1 MMDILL
7 SAQDIAFNV
16 GIVIAEVSSNN
27 IVKIIRNFIGPIVLL
42 IVSLLA
48 ITFLFRRE
56 MTQFIIFIVIGV
68 VVLAIFYVPD
78 FIANLGKNVGK
89 EGKNW

>member
-16 GIVIAEVSSNN
+16 GTVIADVSSNN
-27 IVKIIRNFIGPIVLL
+27 IVKIIRNFVGPIVLL

>member
-7 SAQDIAFNV
+7 SAPDIAFNV
-16 GIVIAEVSSNN
+16 GTVIADVSSNN

-68 VVLAIFYVPD
+68 VVLAIFYVPE
-78 FIANLGKNVGK
+78 FIANLGKDVGK